1 VSLIA
6 ATRACVLGRSATR
19 ALISMLDGI
28 CSPFSIAPSGNL
40 TLNVDLV
47 GGLEDLCLALDLE
60 LRYRPG
66 ILALK

>member
-1 VSLIA
+1 
-6 ATRACVLGRSATR
+6 
-19 ALISMLDGI
+19 MLDGI
-28 CSPFSIAPSGNL
+28 CSPFSIAPSDNL

-60 LRYRPG
+60 LRHRPG